1 MRRAPLRA
9 APRWQRPRGA
19 RGRPRRASGPWD
31 RRKGGGQ
38 ARSLRQRARRGVAWE
53 GGCGAPRAGRV
64 RSGTAAASSIQILC
78 IPFVRPR
85 DTLRGGFN
93 LTLMYFTIF
102 ASSGFVFI
110 GCASPLSCRNAC
122 GARAGGFR
130 RRAFFC
136 ARFLF
141 VPRARSSCAQ
151 QRGNA
156 ECAWRKREFVVPVRK
171 INMVEKRRE
180 RNSARA
186 AQVRAAV
193 GWGGG
198 RAARPPPCKRPR
210 GPPGQASAGGGA
222 PSTLASRESSTL
234 GRARPAPRHS
244 PPPLCAPVCP
254 PT

>member
-1 MRRAPLRA
+1 M
-9 APRWQRPRGA
+9 
-19 RGRPRRASGPWD
+19 
-31 RRKGGGQ
+31 
-38 ARSLRQRARRGVAWE
+38 
-53 GGCGAPRAGRV
+53 
-64 RSGTAAASSIQILC
+64 
-78 IPFVRPR
+78 
-85 DTLRGGFN
+85 
-93 LTLMYFTIF
+93 F

-130 RRAFFC
+130 RRSFFC

-156 ECAWRKREFVVPVRK
+156 ECAWRKREFVVPVSK

-198 RAARPPPCKRPR
+198 RAARPPPSKRPR
-210 GPPGQASAGGGA
+210 GPPGQAFAGGGLRP
-222 PSTLASRESSTL
+222 PSP
-234 GRARPAPRHS
+234 RAS
-244 PPPLCAPVCP
+244 PPPLGVRGLRRATRHRHCAHPCVRQREPWAARRKGCN
-254 PT
+254 T